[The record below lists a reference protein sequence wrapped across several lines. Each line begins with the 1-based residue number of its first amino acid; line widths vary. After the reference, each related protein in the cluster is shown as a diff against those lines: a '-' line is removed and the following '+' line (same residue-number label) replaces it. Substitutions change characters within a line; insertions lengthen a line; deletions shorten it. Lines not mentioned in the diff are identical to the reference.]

1 MAMQTIGSLVWG
13 CGVLLR
19 FSGLN
24 VCSDCAANRGGLEF
38 PADLSPAA
46 VDLLKNLL
54 HRDAN
59 ERLGAGPLDAE
70 EIKVCIVCFLLVCK
84 IKEPSD
90 MAVCDD
96 VVEDVKIT
104 NTIYVA

>member
-1 MAMQTIGSLVWG
+1 MQRSFAYVMV
-13 CGVLLR
+13 VLL
-19 FSGLN
+19 LLA
-24 VCSDCAANRGGLEF
+24 CRGGLEF

-70 EIKVCIVCFLLVCK
+70 EIKVGLHACFG
-84 IKEPSD
+84 
-90 MAVCDD
+90 
-96 VVEDVKIT
+96 
-104 NTIYVA
+104 